1 VTNTHYSSL
10 VTDHSANETDLER
23 FISLANVAHVADGET
38 LSLIIAY
45 DIIVDNWP
53 VITTTLGQLT
63 CQMTAV
69 IAVASIRSR
78 IA

>member
-1 VTNTHYSSL
+1 
-10 VTDHSANETDLER
+10 
-23 FISLANVAHVADGET
+23 VAHVADGET